1 MLRRVLI
8 LASALVFV
16 VAVILTLLGVGGNAP
31 LYVWVAIQGA
41 IVLIA
46 LLAERGRYRPRT
58 SATGSGWQRTA
69 ERFQDPS
76 TGGWIVVEYNPKTGE
91 RRYVKET
98 GTPESNG
105 EHPSG

>member
-8 LASALVFV
+8 LASALVLV
-16 VAVILTLLGVGGNAP
+16 IAVILMLNGVGGNAP
-31 LYVWVAIQGA
+31 LYAWLAIQGA

-58 SATGSGWQRTA
+58 SGHGSGWQRTA

-76 TGGWIVVEYNPKTGE
+76 TGRWVGVEYNPVTGE
-91 RRYVKET
+91 RRYVDDT
-98 GTPESNG
+98 NRTNAG
-105 EHPSG
+105 EDR